1 MLENLRCIVIDDDPM
16 ALRLIEEHI
25 KNTDFLML
33 VNLYDNSIKAANQ
46 LIVNDVDLIFLDIE
60 MPGMSGLELIEGL
73 ENRPQIIIV
82 SSKKDYVQEAFD
94 YEVTDYLVKPIVNY
108 KRFLKAALRARK
120 NLQKYKEVKKDSES
134 IFIKEG
140 TLLLNI
146 FLNDIQWL
154 EAYGD
159 FVKIYT
165 INKMHTVLSTLKS
178 MEDKLPPAEFIRVHR
193 SFIVRMDKIENIDQT
208 NLQIAKKIIPISNS
222 YRKSLMQR
230 IKTL

>member
-1 MLENLRCIVIDDDPM
+1 MEKLRCIVIDDDPM
-16 ALRLIEEHI
+16 ALRLMEEHI
-25 KNTDFLML
+25 KNTDFLVL
-33 VNLYDNSIKAANQ
+33 VSLYDSSIEAANQ
-46 LIVNDVDLIFLDIE
+46 LSGKGVDLIFLDIE
-60 MPGMSGLELIEGL
+60 MPGMSGLELIEVLDG
-73 ENRPQIIIV
+73 NPQIIIV

-94 YEVTDYLVKPIVNY
+94 YEVTDYLLKPVVNY
-108 KRFLKAALRARK
+108 QRFLKAAGRARK
-120 NLQKYKEVKKDSES
+120 KLQNLDEIGYSNKS

-146 FLNDIQWL
+146 FLNEIQWL

-165 INKMHTVLSTLKS
+165 TKKMHTVLSTLKS
-178 MEDKLPPAEFIRVHR
+178 MEDKLPSSEFVRIHR
-193 SFIVRMDKIENIDQT
+193 SFIVRIDKIENIDQT
-208 NLQIAKKIIPISNS
+208 NLQVANRIIPISNS